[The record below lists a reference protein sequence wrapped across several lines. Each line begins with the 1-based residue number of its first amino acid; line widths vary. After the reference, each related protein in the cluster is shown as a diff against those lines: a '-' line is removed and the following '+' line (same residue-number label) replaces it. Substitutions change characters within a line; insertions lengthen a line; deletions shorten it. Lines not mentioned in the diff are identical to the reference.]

1 MTIETKPR
9 ENTAQKAMQMLGIF
23 LLVSGFAFNF
33 YATASIAQQ
42 WDWDLGI
49 PFYQAIPIHANGA
62 LIGLVSAVIGVG
74 ILFTLSVET
83 RRERA
88 LVAGL
93 FSGLLIAGG
102 LVLKFGPLF

>member
-1 MTIETKPR
+1 MMTETKPR
-9 ENTAQKAMQMLGIF
+9 ASTALKAIQMLGIF

-42 WDWDLGI
+42 WDWGLGV
-49 PFYQAIPIHANGA
+49 PFYQAIPIHANGG
-62 LIGLVSAVIGVG
+62 LIGLLSAVIGAG

-83 RRERA
+83 RGGRA

-93 FSGLLIAGG
+93 FSGLLISGG
-102 LVLKFGPLF
+102 LVFKFGPLF